1 MPSAVSTLNDMA
13 AAAPVAPA
21 RSRAL
26 VVTFTAT
33 LFTRAFL
40 MFLVEPMIA
49 RMVLPL
55 LGGAAAV
62 WNTCLVFFQAVLL
75 CGYAYAHASTRLLGP
90 RRQAAV
96 HVVVMLA
103 PLACLP
109 IALWSV
115 TPPPRTNPAGW
126 LLLTLLL
133 SIGLP
138 FFALSTGAAVLQQW
152 YASAGDEGSR
162 DPYFLYAASNLGSFA
177 ALVAYPLFVERT
189 LTLQQQV
196 QAWTAGYVVLVALT
210 SACAI
215 RVWRQAP
222 AKSVVT
228 SASAGRVVGIS

>member
-1 MPSAVSTLNDMA
+1 MPSAVSTLNDIT
-13 AAAPVAPA
+13 AAAPLAPA

-26 VVTFTAT
+26 VIAFTAT
-33 LFTRAFL
+33 LFTSAFL

-75 CGYAYAHASTRLLGP
+75 CGYAYAHASTRLFGA
-90 RRQAAV
+90 RRQAAI

-115 TPPPRTNPAGW
+115 TPPPTTNPAGW

-162 DPYFLYAASNLGSFA
+162 DPYFLYAASNLGSFS
-177 ALVAYPLFVERT
+177 ALIAYPLFVERI
-189 LTLQQQV
+189 LPLKE
-196 QAWTAGYVVLVALT
+196 QARLWTIGYAVLVALT
-210 SACAI
+210 MVCAI
-215 RVWRQAP
+215 SVWRRSRTQ
-222 AKSVVT
+222 T
-228 SASAGRVVGIS
+228 

>member
-1 MPSAVSTLNDMA
+1 MRLACFLSLRPWMEATRTVSTLAHADALGATA
-13 AAAPVAPA
+13 AARRGSRLLVA
-21 RSRAL
+21 
-26 VVTFTAT
+26 TFTAT
-33 LFTRAFL
+33 LFLSAFL

-115 TPPPRTNPAGW
+115 TPPPSTNPAGW

-152 YASAGDEGSR
+152 YASSDDAGS
-162 DPYFLYAASNLGSFA
+162 
-177 ALVAYPLFVERT
+177 
-189 LTLQQQV
+189 
-196 QAWTAGYVVLVALT
+196 
-210 SACAI
+210 
-215 RVWRQAP
+215 
-222 AKSVVT
+222 
-228 SASAGRVVGIS
+228 